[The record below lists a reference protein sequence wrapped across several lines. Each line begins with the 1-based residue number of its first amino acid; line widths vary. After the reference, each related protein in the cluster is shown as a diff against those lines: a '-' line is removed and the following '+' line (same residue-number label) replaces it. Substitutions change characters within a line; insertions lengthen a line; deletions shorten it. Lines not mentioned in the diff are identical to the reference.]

1 MQGLIQLVV
10 KNVNEKNVPFKI
22 TGYSRNPKLEFAE
35 FRSNE
40 TYIKVWFYFTSPYS
54 PRGPQIRENGGGC
67 Y

>member
-40 TYIKVWFYFTSPYS
+40 TYIKVWDLFVHGFT
-54 PRGPQIRENGGGC
+54 
-67 Y
+67 